1 MSEVIDQV
9 QGDVPELT
17 DAPPATSSAEGVN
30 PRDAFIAMLPE
41 ELRGEG
47 VFANHQS
54 VGDLAKSYVSAAK
67 MVGLDKGTLMSIP
80 RGDDDKAWGE
90 VYSKLGRPESADKYA
105 LDAYKDKV
113 PEAALKE
120 WANVFHEL
128 GFNQK
133 QLDTTL
139 GKFFGQAEAGRE
151 AQKAEL
157 DAKFQEWDAA
167 VTKDLG
173 LAKDRKLTAAIN
185 TLENAAGTDEI
196 LAHIEAYPEA
206 FRHPLMVKALVNL
219 ADKTGESSVL
229 LADGRTTNG
238 ALSPADAQQ
247 QLAALKSNP
256 EYMKA
261 MRDNAHPQHDY
272 FVAQQNKLFEFAYP
286 G

>member
-9 QGDVPELT
+9 QGEAPVTQETPSAKAPE
-17 DAPPATSSAEGVN
+17 AVN

-80 RGDDDKAWGE
+80 RGDDEKAWGE
-90 VYSKLGRPESADKYA
+90 VYSKLGRPESADKYS
-105 LDAYKDKV
+105 LDAYK
-113 PEAALKE
+113 EMAAEPVLKE

-133 QLDTTL
+133 QVDATL
-139 GKFFGQAEAGRE
+139 GKFFGQANSAKE
-151 AQKAEL
+151 AQKAEM
-157 DAKFQEWDAA
+157 DAKFQEWDAT

-247 QLAALKSNP
+247 QLSALKSNP
-256 EYMKA
+256 EYMNA
-261 MRDNAHPQHDY
+261 MRDKAHPQHDY
-272 FVAQQNKLFEFAYP
+272 FVTQQNKLFEFAFP

>member
-9 QGDVPELT
+9 QGEAPVTQDVP
-17 DAPPATSSAEGVN
+17 ATKSAEGSN

-80 RGDDDKAWGE
+80 RGDDEKAWGE
-90 VYSKLGRPESADKYA
+90 VYTKLGRPESADKYA
-105 LDAYKDKV
+105 LDAYKEMADE
-113 PEAALKE
+113 PALKE
-120 WANVFHEL
+120 WATKFHAIGL
-128 GFNQK
+128 NQK
-133 QLDTTL
+133 QVDAVL
-139 GKFFGQAEAGRE
+139 GDFFGQSKLAQE
-151 AQKAEL
+151 AQKAQM

-173 LAKDRKLTAAIN
+173 LAKDRKLDAAVNMIEKN
-185 TLENAAGTDEI
+185 MGDGALEFIAEN
-196 LAHIEAYPEA
+196 PQV
-206 FRHPLMVKALVNL
+206 FRDPKMVKFLVGM

-247 QLAALKSNP
+247 QLSALKSNP
-256 EYMKA
+256 EYMNA
-261 MRDNAHPQHDY
+261 MRDKAHPQHDY
-272 FVAQQNKLFEFAYP
+272 FVTQQNKLFEFAFP